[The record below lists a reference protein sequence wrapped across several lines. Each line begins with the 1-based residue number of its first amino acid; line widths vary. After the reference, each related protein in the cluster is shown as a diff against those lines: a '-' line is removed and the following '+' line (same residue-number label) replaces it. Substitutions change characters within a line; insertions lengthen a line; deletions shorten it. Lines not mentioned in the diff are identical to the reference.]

1 MLQRNQ
7 LAAELFEAAAG
18 AFGEGNFVA
27 ASTFARAAAQ
37 AAPTASASNLAGLA
51 EFSLGN
57 HQEALALV
65 TRAASIDPSN
75 PEFPNNLGFML
86 HVLGDF
92 EKARAAL
99 NQALALN
106 PTMAEAANNLGAV
119 LEKLGDDEGAITWY
133 RRALQIDPAYVDAS
147 HNLLITCAKVA
158 PQWHF
163 PMIADQ
169 ARNQAYAD
177 ALKLVAPRRRVLD
190 IGAGTG
196 LLAMMAARAGA
207 AHVAT
212 CEMQPVMAG
221 IAKAVIANN
230 AMDNITVFAARSSD
244 LQIGCDLPTRAE
256 VLVTETFA
264 SGLLSEG
271 ILATVE
277 DAHLRLLTQD
287 AVAIPRR
294 AAAIGYLI
302 GGPIIEQHLFAQSW
316 DGLDLSPFD
325 LLAPSRLGLHL
336 DRVPHD
342 ILSEDFEIFGFNLM
356 DRLFP
361 PMRRQIRVPV
371 TKAGRAVG
379 VAQWIKLELDET
391 NVYENRPTSS
401 AGANG
406 WMHLVYRL
414 NRPIEVAPN
423 DRVYLVASH
432 NRTNIAIGLDEPSNI
447 LHHIDLDQDEHF

>member
-1 MLQRNQ
+1 M
-7 LAAELFEAAAG
+7 
-18 AFGEGNFVA
+18 
-27 ASTFARAAAQ
+27 
-37 AAPTASASNLAGLA
+37 
-51 EFSLGN
+51 
-57 HQEALALV
+57 
-65 TRAASIDPSN
+65 RAASIDPSN
-75 PEFPNNLGFML
+75 PEYPNNLGFMM
-86 HVLGDF
+86 HVLGDC
-92 EKARAAL
+92 EKARTAL
-99 NQALALN
+99 DRALALN
-106 PTMAEAANNLGAV
+106 PAMAEAANNLGAV
-119 LEKLGDDEGAITWY
+119 LEKLGDDETAIAWY
-133 RRALQIDPAYVDAS
+133 RRALQINPAYVDAS
-147 HNLLITCAKVA
+147 HNLVAACARVA

-163 PMIADQ
+163 PMIADR

-177 ALKLVAPRRRVLD
+177 ALKRIAPGRRILD
-190 IGAGTG
+190 IGAGSG

-212 CEMQPVMAG
+212 CEMQPVIAS
-221 IAKAVIANN
+221 IAKSVITNN
-230 AMDNITVFAARSSD
+230 AMDKIAVCAAKSSD
-244 LQIGCDLPTRAE
+244 LQIGRDLPTRAE
-256 VLVTETFA
+256 VLVTETFS

-271 ILATVE
+271 ILETVE

-287 AVAIPRR
+287 AVVIPRR

-361 PMRRQIRVPV
+361 PARRQIRVPV

-379 VAQWIKLELDET
+379 VAQRIKLDLDGT
-391 NVYENRPTSS
+391 SVYENRPTSA

-406 WMHLVYRL
+406 WMHLIYRL
-414 NRPIEVAPN
+414 NRPIEVTS
-423 DRVYLVASH
+423 DDQLSLVMSH
-432 NRTNIAIGLDEPSNI
+432 NRANIAIGLDETNGLLKTTSGCSQNPQ
-447 LHHIDLDQDEHF
+447 LHP